1 MLHRLHRLSACVLA
15 AFILI
20 HLLNH
25 LFAVESVQAHLAFME
40 QFRGVYRQPLLEGI
54 LLLCVLFQVVSG
66 SIFLYRR
73 WGQRSGFF
81 DRLQAI
87 SGVYLAF
94 FFLNH
99 VGAVLFGRQALGLDT
114 NLYYAAAGMHVNP
127 FQYFFV
133 PYYFLA
139 VVAVFG
145 HVACAL
151 HWLLRDRLSLP
162 TRNALGYG
170 MLLAGAVAGL
180 LIVLALTGQLYSL
193 TVPAEY
199 LQTYQMF

>member
-1 MLHRLHRLSACVLA
+1 MLHKLHRLSACVLA
-15 AFILI
+15 SFILV

-25 LFAVESVQAHLAFME
+25 LFAIQGVDAHIGFME
-40 QFRGVYRQPLLEGI
+40 SFRSIYRQTLVEA
-54 LLLCVLFQVVSG
+54 LLLGCVLFQVGSG
-66 SIFLYRR
+66 LVFLRRR

-81 DRLQAI
+81 DRLQAL
-87 SGVYLAF
+87 SGAYLAF

-99 VGAVLFGRQALGLDT
+99 VGAVLFGRLVLGLDT
-114 NLYYAAAGMHVNP
+114 NVYYAAAGMHVNP

-151 HWLLRDRLSLP
+151 HWLLREKLALP
-162 TRNALGYG
+162 NRNLLGYG

-180 LIVLALTGQLYSL
+180 LIVLALAGQLYPL
-193 TVPAEY
+193 TIPAEY
-199 LQTYQMF
+199 LETYQIF